1 MREIIGYRFIRHRP
15 TGAIA
20 GPLVPVY
27 ADEWPYR
34 IPPDSQTVWRYM
46 DPWKFESMLR
56 RSALYFRRCDK
67 FPDPLEGRLSNRFI
81 HGTSKS
87 DRAFVSAY
95 NVEQDYDK
103 EAAAQEVTRG
113 CVFVNCWHMGD
124 AESERM
130 WKKYTT
136 TPDSVVITSTVGD
149 LRAAMGAEI
158 VLAGIRY
165 VPLTTPRIKF
175 SELTVF
181 FYKDESFE

>member
-87 DRAFVSAY
+87 DRAFDAADKVKTLCDQYCPTAS
-95 NVEQDYDK
+95 VE
-103 EAAAQEVTRG
+103 R
-113 CVFVNCWHMGD
+113 
-124 AESERM
+124 
-130 WKKYTT
+130 
-136 TPDSVVITSTVGD
+136 ST
-149 LRAAMGAEI
+149 L
-158 VLAGIRY
+158 
-165 VPLTTPRIKF
+165 
-175 SELTVF
+175 
-181 FYKDESFE
+181 